1 METALQQSATET
13 QKRKADVLDWRKKI
27 SDHVAF
33 ALLVYT
39 GLHIFLTM
47 SAMKTGQ
54 ASLMPYAAL
63 VVLVFAIIPGCR
75 QFEARWKDL
84 SDEQAADP
92 ALADK
97 FKRDCAVLWLLA
109 IGLPVLLTGFFK
121 GIAALS

>member
-1 METALQQSATET
+1 MEKALQQSAIGTH
-13 QKRKADVLDWRKKI
+13 KRKADVLDWRKKI

-47 SAMKTGQ
+47 SAMKSDQ

-63 VVLVFAIIPGCR
+63 VVLVFAIIPGCM
-75 QFEARWKDL
+75 QFEARWKFL

-92 ALADK
+92 ELTGK

-109 IGLPVLLTGFFK
+109 IGLPVLLTGFFM
-121 GIAALS
+121 GVAALS

>member
-1 METALQQSATET
+1 MAKALQQSAGET
-13 QKRKADVLDWRKKI
+13 QERAADFLDWRKKI

-33 ALLVYT
+33 GLLVYT

-54 ASLMPYAAL
+54 ASLLPYAAL
-63 VVLVFAIIPGCR
+63 VVLVFAIIPGCM
-75 QFEARWKDL
+75 QFEARWKYL

-92 ALADK
+92 ELSGK
-97 FKRDCAVLWLLA
+97 FTRDCMVLWLLA
-109 IGLPVLLTGFFK
+109 IGLPVLLTGFFM

>member
-1 METALQQSATET
+1 MAKALQQSALET
-13 QKRKADVLDWRKKI
+13 HKRKADVLDWRKKI

-54 ASLMPYAAL
+54 ASLLPYMAL

-84 SDEQAADP
+84 SDEQAGDP
-92 ALADK
+92 ELSGR
-97 FKRDCAVLWLLA
+97 FTRDCAVLWLLA

-121 GIAALS
+121 GVAALS

>member
-1 METALQQSATET
+1 MATALNQSATET
-13 QKRKADVLDWRKKI
+13 QKRAADVLDWRKKI

-63 VVLVFAIIPGCR
+63 VVLVFAIIPGCM
-75 QFEARWKDL
+75 QFEARWKYL
-84 SDEQAADP
+84 PDEQASDP
-92 ALADK
+92 ELSGK
-97 FKRDCAVLWLLA
+97 FRRDCAVLWLLA
-109 IGLPVLLTGFFK
+109 IGLPVLLTGFFM
-121 GIAALS
+121 GVAALS